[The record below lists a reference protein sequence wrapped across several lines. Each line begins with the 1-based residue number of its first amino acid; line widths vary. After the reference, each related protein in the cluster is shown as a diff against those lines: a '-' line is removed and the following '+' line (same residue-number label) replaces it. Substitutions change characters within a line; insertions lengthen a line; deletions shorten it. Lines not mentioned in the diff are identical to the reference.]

1 MADAAGAPA
10 EGAQPEQSAAPDA
23 GAAPEAAAQP
33 DIASLIEQSQAPMH
47 EQLNELRSILDGVAQ
62 QTAPPAQEEQTPAA
76 PDYSFLD
83 QDSQNYEPARAAEAF
98 MELIGQQHQ
107 ESMQPVAQQVSSLAE
122 RLDQIQVDGE
132 YERLADEFPDLR
144 DAQVNEK
151 VLKSAADVAMQLAG
165 SIGLTDE
172 KQVQRLAE
180 SPTLIRSVY
189 MMGRAAEAANAENA
203 QQGPNAATLEG
214 PGGASPADPA
224 QGAVDAIM
232 GAGGRSV
239 LPY

>member
-62 QTAPPAQEEQTPAA
+62 PAA